1 MPLLAIGSSN
11 ELWGIITF
19 MKQLLTIVQM
29 ISSVVLIAL
38 ILIQAR
44 GTGFGR
50 SGSFGGGTSFSRR
63 GLEKLIFRLTF
74 VFALVFIIISV
85 LQLVF

>member
-1 MPLLAIGSSN
+1 
-11 ELWGIITF
+11 
-19 MKQLLTIVQM
+19 MKQIFTIAQM
-29 ISSVVLIAL
+29 VTSLILIGL

-50 SGSFGGGTSFSRR
+50 SGGFGGNTSFSRR

-74 VFALVFIIISV
+74 IMALVFIILSI
-85 LQLVF
+85 LQLVI

>member
-1 MPLLAIGSSN
+1 MRGVLNVIQIVISILLIG
-11 ELWGIITF
+11 
-19 MKQLLTIVQM
+19 
-29 ISSVVLIAL
+29 L

-50 SGSFGGGTSFSRR
+50 SNSFGGSSSFSKR

-74 VFALVFIIISV
+74 IVVSLFLIVAIIS
-85 LQLVF
+85 LLI

>member
-1 MPLLAIGSSN
+1 
-11 ELWGIITF
+11 
-19 MKQLLTIVQM
+19 MKQFLLVIQI

-38 ILIQAR
+38 ILVQAR

-50 SGSFGGGTSFSRR
+50 SGGFGGSTSFSKR

-74 VFALVFIIISV
+74 VMAFIFVLVSI
-85 LQLVF
+85 LQLIF

>member
-1 MPLLAIGSSN
+1 MKTAFLVIQMVSSIA
-11 ELWGIITF
+11 LII
-19 MKQLLTIVQM
+19 
-29 ISSVVLIAL
+29 L

-50 SGSFGGGTSFSRR
+50 TSGFSQSSSFSRR

-74 VFALVFIIISV
+74 FTAAVFLIVSILHLYA
-85 LQLVF
+85 

>member
-1 MPLLAIGSSN
+1 
-11 ELWGIITF
+11 
-19 MKQLLTIVQM
+19 MKQFLTIAQ
-29 ISSVVLIAL
+29 ILSSIILVGL

-74 VFALVFIIISV
+74 VIAFVFIVISILALVF
-85 LQLVF
+85 

>member
-1 MPLLAIGSSN
+1 MRGVLNVIQIFISILLIG
-11 ELWGIITF
+11 
-19 MKQLLTIVQM
+19 
-29 ISSVVLIAL
+29 L

-50 SGSFGGGTSFSRR
+50 SNSFGGSSSFSKR

-74 VFALVFIIISV
+74 IVVSLFLIVAIIS
-85 LQLVF
+85 LLI

>member
-1 MPLLAIGSSN
+1 
-11 ELWGIITF
+11 
-19 MKQLLTIVQM
+19 MKQAFTIAQM
-29 ISSVVLIAL
+29 VSSVSLIAL
-38 ILIQAR
+38 ILVQAR

-50 SGSFGGGTSFSRR
+50 SSGFGGGTSFSRR

-74 VFALVFIIISV
+74 VFALVFIGVSI

>member
-1 MPLLAIGSSN
+1 MVTQMNVKFG
-11 ELWGIITF
+11 
-19 MKQLLTIVQM
+19 LTIIQI
-29 ISSVVLIAL
+29 ISSITLIVL

-50 SGSFGGGTSFSRR
+50 SGGFGGNTSFSRR
-63 GLEKLIFRLTF
+63 GLEKLIFRSTFFVVF
-74 VFALVFIIISV
+74 VFILVSI

>member
-1 MPLLAIGSSN
+1 MRGVVNVIQIVISILLIG
-11 ELWGIITF
+11 
-19 MKQLLTIVQM
+19 
-29 ISSVVLIAL
+29 L

-50 SGSFGGGTSFSRR
+50 SNSFGGSSSFSKR

-74 VFALVFIIISV
+74 IVVSLFLIVAIIS
-85 LQLVF
+85 LLI

>member
-1 MPLLAIGSSN
+1 
-11 ELWGIITF
+11 
-19 MKQLLTIVQM
+19 MKQAFTIAQM
-29 ISSVVLIAL
+29 VSSIILIAL
-38 ILIQAR
+38 ILVQAR

-50 SGSFGGGTSFSRR
+50 SSSFGGGTSFSRR

-74 VFALVFIIISV
+74 VFALVFIGVSI

>member
-1 MPLLAIGSSN
+1 
-11 ELWGIITF
+11 
-19 MKQLLTIVQM
+19 MKQALTIVQII
-29 ISSVVLIAL
+29 ISILLIGL

-50 SGSFGGGTSFSRR
+50 SSGLGGASFTRR
-63 GLEKLIFRLTF
+63 GLEKLVFRLTF
-74 VFALVFIIISV
+74 VVVSLFIVISI

>member
-1 MPLLAIGSSN
+1 MTQALIVIQILSS
-11 ELWGIITF
+11 LG
-19 MKQLLTIVQM
+19 L
-29 ISSVVLIAL
+29 ISL

-50 SGSFGGGTSFSRR
+50 SGGFGGATSFSRR

-74 VFALVFIIISV
+74 VLAAIFILVSI